1 MTLCEQLSD
10 RMPAVAAGEQWTA
23 AEAAHLA
30 GCADC
35 AAEWAVVA
43 ATHQLGAD
51 LPGLNAH
58 HVTEW
63 VLGRLRAERAE
74 VRARRRGLAL
84 VGLAA
89 AAALAVAVWT
99 GRPAGP
105 AGGGRTG
112 AAAAADLS
120 LVELDSLRA
129 PELEALLHSMDRTDD
144 GDPLHAVPSVL
155 DDGELDRVL
164 EALEG

>member
-1 MTLCEQLSD
+1 MTVCQQLSD

-30 GCADC
+30 GCGDC

-43 ATHQLGAD
+43 ATRQLGAD

-58 HVTEW
+58 QVSER
-63 VLGRLRAERAE
+63 VLGRLRVERAT
-74 VRARRRGLAL
+74 VRARRRGLAFA
-84 VGLAA
+84 GLAA
-89 AAALAVAVWT
+89 AAAIAVAVWT

-105 AGGGRTG
+105 AGGRSGS
-112 AAAAADLS
+112 AAAADLS

-144 GDPLHAVPSVL
+144 GDPLHAVPGVL

>member
-1 MTLCEQLSD
+1 MTVCEQLSD
-10 RMPAVAAGEQWTA
+10 RMPAIAAGEQWTV

-43 ATHQLGAD
+43 ASHRLGAD

-58 HVTEW
+58 QVSER
-63 VLGRLRAERAE
+63 VLGRLRAERAI
-74 VRARRRGLAL
+74 RARRRGLAFA
-84 VGLAA
+84 GLAA
-89 AAALAVAVWT
+89 AAAIAVAVWT

-105 AGGGRTG
+105 AGGRTG

>member
-1 MTLCEQLSD
+1 MTVCEQLSD
-10 RMPAVAAGEQWTA
+10 RMPAIAAGEQWTA

-58 HVTEW
+58 HVAER
-63 VLGRLRAERAE
+63 VLGRLRAERAA
-74 VRARRRGLAL
+74 VRARRRGLTFA
-84 VGLAA
+84 GLAA
-89 AAALAVAVWT
+89 AAAIAVAVWT

-105 AGGGRTG
+105 AGGRTG
-112 AAAAADLS
+112 AADLS